1 MARAQHRLTVV
12 SNRGP
17 IRYAQLDGERVALRG
32 GGGLVSALRGLI
44 GNHEV
49 TWIVCAISAEDH
61 VVAAEQNG
69 RALDETDAVGN
80 AFKLHFA
87 DPAPDDFAAMYS
99 TIANPLLWFIQHGL
113 YASGEDPV
121 ISTDIREAWA
131 GYRRYNAAVAT
142 EAAMERDCDALM
154 IHDYQLALVPAM
166 LREAGV
172 DAPIL
177 HFTHIP
183 WPEPEA
189 WKQLPVD
196 LRTELLHGLLGSD
209 IVGFHTQQD
218 VTNFLAT
225 CEVHLPQVTVD
236 RERACVRVTIDHVAR
251 DVHIRSYPISID
263 PAELRAHMR
272 NPEMIAAHAELI
284 RTRPEKLILRV
295 DRTDPSKNI
304 LRGFH
309 AYGRLLERRPDLHG
323 RVQLLSLLDPSRLAV
338 PVYANY
344 LKRINAIAAEIN
356 DTHGS
361 DGWLPVDLRIGDNF
375 PVVVAAYREY
385 DALLVNSIADGMN
398 LISKEAPLLN
408 ERDGVVVLSERAGS
422 FEELEPWVL
431 RVDPLDVEQTAAQL
445 ERALELTQPERGERA
460 AAIRAFV
467 EDHDV
472 ARWIDLQL
480 VDLELLAEA
489 RA

>member
-1 MARAQHRLTVV
+1 MAREQHRLTVV

-17 IRYAQLDGERVALRG
+17 IQYAQLDGERVALRG

-225 CEVHLPQVTVD
+225 CEVHLPQVTAD

-263 PAELRAHMR
+263 PAELGRIVEVVRSHGGITLIDEIYLGLSHDAQFGHSALALGDDIVSINSFSKYFNMTGWR
-272 NPEMIAAHAELI
+272 LGWLVVPEQLTPVLERLAQNLFICASTVAQQAIGEA
-284 RTRPEKLILRV
+284 T
-295 DRTDPSKNI
+295 
-304 LRGFH
+304 
-309 AYGRLLERRPDLHG
+309 GRLAQ
-323 RVQLLSLLDPSRLAV
+323 VQT
-338 PVYANY
+338 
-344 LKRINAIAAEIN
+344 E
-356 DTHGS
+356 
-361 DGWLPVDLRIGDNF
+361 
-375 PVVVAAYREY
+375 
-385 DALLVNSIADGMN
+385 
-398 LISKEAPLLN
+398 
-408 ERDGVVVLSERAGS
+408 
-422 FEELEPWVL
+422 
-431 RVDPLDVEQTAAQL
+431 
-445 ERALELTQPERGERA
+445 
-460 AAIRAFV
+460 AAIHRYT
-467 EDHDV
+467 
-472 ARWIDLQL
+472 
-480 VDLELLAEA
+480 
-489 RA
+489 

>member
-1 MARAQHRLTVV
+1 MARERHRLTVV

-17 IRYAQLDGERVALRG
+17 IQYARIDGERVALRG

-44 GNHEV
+44 GNHDV
-49 TWIVCAISAEDH
+49 TWIVCAISDEDH
-61 VVAAEQNG
+61 VVAAEQDG
-69 RALDETDAVGN
+69 RALAEVDAVGN
-80 AFKLHFA
+80 PFRVHFA
-87 DPAPDDFAAMYS
+87 DPAPGDYAAMYS
-99 TIANPLLWFIQHGL
+99 QIANPLLWFIQHGL
-113 YASGEDPV
+113 YASGEEPV
-121 ISTDIREAWA
+121 ISTEIREAWA
-131 GYRRYNAAVAT
+131 GYRRYNAAIAT
-142 EAAMERDCDALM
+142 EAAMEHDCDALM

-172 DAPIL
+172 AAPIL

-183 WPEPEA
+183 WPDAEA
-189 WKQLPVD
+189 WHQLPVD
-196 LRTELLHGLLGSD
+196 LRTELLHGLLGAD
-209 IVGFHTQQD
+209 IVGFHTERD
-218 VTNFLAT
+218 VANFLAT
-225 CEVHLPQVTVD
+225 CEAHLPDVTVD
-236 RERACVRVTIDHVAR
+236 RSRATVRVVVDHVAR
-251 DVHIRSYPISID
+251 DVHIRAYPISID
-263 PAELRAHMR
+263 PAEFRAHAR
-272 NPEMIAAHAELI
+272 NPEMIAAHTELL
-284 RTRPEKLILRV
+284 RTRPEQVILRV

-309 AYGRLLERRPDLHG
+309 AYGRLLDRRPDLHG
-323 RVQLLSLLDPSRLAV
+323 KVQLLSLLDPSRLAV

-356 DTHGS
+356 DQYGG
-361 DGWLPVDLRIGDNF
+361 DGWLPIDLRIGDNF

-422 FEELEPWVL
+422 YEELEPWVL
-431 RVDPLDVEQTAAQL
+431 GIDPLDVEQTAAQL
-445 ERALELTQPERGERA
+445 ERALDLRQPERRA
-460 AAIRAFV
+460 RATAIRAFV
-467 EDHDV
+467 ETNDV

-480 VDLELLAEA
+480 LDLEFLAEA

>member
-17 IRYAQLDGERVALRG
+17 IQYAKVDGERVALRG

-183 WPEPEA
+183 WPEPGA

-218 VTNFLAT
+218 VVNFIAT
-225 CEVHLPQVTVD
+225 CEVHLPEVTVD
-236 RERACVRVTIDHVAR
+236 HERACVRVTIDHVQR

-272 NPEMIAAHAELI
+272 DPMMIAAHTELI

-304 LRGFH
+304 VRGFH

-344 LKRINAIAAEIN
+344 LKRINAVAAEIN
-356 DTHGS
+356 DTHGT
-361 DGWLPVDLRIGDNF
+361 DGWLPIDLRIGDNF

-422 FEELEPWVL
+422 FEELKPWVL

-445 ERALELTQPERGERA
+445 ERALELPQPERGERA

-480 VDLELLAEA
+480 VDLEFLGEA

>member
-17 IRYAQLDGERVALRG
+17 IQYAKVDGERVALRG

-183 WPEPEA
+183 WPEPGA

-218 VTNFLAT
+218 VVNFIAT
-225 CEVHLPQVTVD
+225 CEVHLPEVTVD
-236 RERACVRVTIDHVAR
+236 HERACVRVTIDQVQR

-272 NPEMIAAHAELI
+272 DPMMIAAHTELI

-304 LRGFH
+304 VRGFH

-344 LKRINAIAAEIN
+344 LKRINAVAAEIN
-356 DTHGS
+356 DTHGT
-361 DGWLPVDLRIGDNF
+361 DGWLPIDLRIGDNF

-422 FEELEPWVL
+422 FEELEP
-431 RVDPLDVEQTAAQL
+431 
-445 ERALELTQPERGERA
+445 
-460 AAIRAFV
+460 
-467 EDHDV
+467 
-472 ARWIDLQL
+472 
-480 VDLELLAEA
+480 
-489 RA
+489 